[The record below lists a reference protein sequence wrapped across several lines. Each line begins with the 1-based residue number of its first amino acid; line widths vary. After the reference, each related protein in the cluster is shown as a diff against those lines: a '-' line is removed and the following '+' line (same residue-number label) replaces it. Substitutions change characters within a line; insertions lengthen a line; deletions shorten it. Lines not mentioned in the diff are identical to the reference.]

1 MLLLAHDTDDNSVY
15 EISVN
20 KDKLIQLLRTEFAET
35 LGTKFDQEILD
46 YVKSMSPEDIDGAIL
61 GTLQNQ
67 KATEY
72 KVKLIDEMD

>member
-20 KDKLIQLLRTEFAET
+20 KDELIQLLRTEFAET

-72 KVKLIDEMD
+72 KVKLTDEMD

>member
-20 KDKLIQLLRTEFAET
+20 KDELIQLLRTEFAET

-72 KVKLIDEMD
+72 KVKLIDEID

>member
-20 KDKLIQLLRTEFAET
+20 EDELIRLLQTEFAET

-46 YVKSMSPEDIDGAIL
+46 YVQGMSPEDIDGAIL

-67 KATEY
+67 KAIEY

>member
-20 KDKLIQLLRTEFAET
+20 KDELTQLLRTEFAET

>member
-20 KDKLIQLLRTEFAET
+20 EDELIRLLRTEFAET
-35 LGTKFDQEILD
+35 LGTKLDQEILD

>member
-1 MLLLAHDTDDNSVY
+1 MLLLAHDTDDDSVY

-20 KDKLIQLLRTEFAET
+20 EDELIRLLRTEFAET
-35 LGTKFDQEILD
+35 LGTKLDQEILD

>member
-20 KDKLIQLLRTEFAET
+20 KDELIQLLRTEFAET

>member
-20 KDKLIQLLRTEFAET
+20 KDELIQLLKTEFAET
-35 LGTKFDQEILD
+35 LGTKSDQEILD

-72 KVKLIDEMD
+72 KVKLTDEMD

>member
-20 KDKLIQLLRTEFAET
+20 KDELIQLLRTEFAET

-61 GTLQNQ
+61 GTLQDQ

>member
-20 KDKLIQLLRTEFAET
+20 EDELTQLLRTEFAET
-35 LGTKFDQEILD
+35 LGTRSDQYILD
-46 YVKSMSPEDIDGAIL
+46 YVKSMSFEDVDGVIL

-67 KATEY
+67 STIEY
-72 KVKLIDEMD
+72 EVKLIGGMD